1 MKRFTFTTL
10 LVVLAGLLAAGAAF
24 GEQQRDE
31 AQLQISAGQLS
42 SDQILELQRSLQQQ
56 GVDPGPVDGKMGPL
70 TTQAIQIFQQQEGL
84 AATGD
89 IDERTLDALDIEV
102 QEFLG
107 MSPAFGEDR
116 MQQRQQQKQAQL
128 RISIDQLNSAQ
139 VRELQQ
145 SLQQQG
151 VDPGP
156 VDGQMG
162 PLTRQAIQI
171 FQQQEGLAA
180 TGELNERT
188 LEALD
193 IEVQEFMGVSPAFE

>member
-1 MKRFTFTTL
+1 MKRFTLTTL